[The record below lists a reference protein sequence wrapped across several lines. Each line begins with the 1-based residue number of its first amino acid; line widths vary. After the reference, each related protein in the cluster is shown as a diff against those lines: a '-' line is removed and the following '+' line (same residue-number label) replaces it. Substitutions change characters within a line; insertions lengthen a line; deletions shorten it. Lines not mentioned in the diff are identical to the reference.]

1 MARGKN
7 PLSAFAINLINI
19 DDNQVSRGK
28 RKVNIVKSFCKRF
41 IYIKTRKR
49 KWKCSD

>member
-19 DDNQVSRGK
+19 DDNQIFRGK
-28 RKVNIVKSFCKRF
+28 WKVNIVKNFCKRF